1 VIQELRVRDLATIA
15 DVSLEFGEGLNVL
28 TGETG
33 AGKSM
38 LVDALALLLGERAD
52 SQLVRPGAG
61 RTIVEGVFEV
71 TRPGLRK
78 EIEELGLDLEDNRLI
93 VRREIQ
99 NAGRSRA
106 WVNGSPTTAQVLGQL
121 GELLV
126 DLHGQH
132 ETQSLLRANAQRDIL
147 DAFGHAAA
155 ERDAVAEFHH
165 GVSELERTERE
176 LIGRRDE
183 VRRRS
188 DYLRHVVEEI
198 DKARVKPGEEESL
211 QQEARRLS
219 HANQLVEYAQRL
231 AESLDG
237 DQGNALAALASAERA
252 LGGLEKIDPGT
263 SAWREMLDSAYANL
277 SELARTANE
286 YAEKVEN
293 NPERLADI
301 ERRRD
306 VLGRLLQKY
315 GADIEAVL
323 ATRNDAARELELLDT
338 ADTDL
343 QSIAARRV
351 AARAALKAAADNLSA
366 KRADAAGRLSR
377 GVNRLLGNLGLPG
390 GKLSVALDPLAEPS
404 AFGQE
409 TVTFMVSLNAGMEP
423 RPLAKSAS
431 GGELS
436 RIMLALKVVLA
447 AHDTVGCLVFDEVD
461 QGIGGE
467 TGAQV
472 GDALSQV
479 GARRQVLV
487 ITHLPQIAARADRHL
502 LVTKETEAGIATSGA
517 QVIHGEDRVS
527 ELARMLGDSESP
539 EARRHAQ
546 SLLKSVS
553 GKR

>member
-1 VIQELRVRDLATIA
+1 MIQELRVRDLATIA

-52 SQLVRPGAG
+52 FQLVRPGAG

-78 EIEELGLDLEDNRLI
+78 EIEDLGLDLEDNRLI

-99 NAGRSRA
+99 AAGRSRA
-106 WVNGSPTTAQVLGQL
+106 WVNGSPTTAQVLSQL
-121 GELLV
+121 GALLV

-155 ERDAVAEFHH
+155 ERDAVAEFHR

-176 LIGRRDE
+176 LVAQRDE

-188 DYLRHVVEEI
+188 DYLRHVVAEI
-198 DKARVKPGEEESL
+198 DKARVKAGEEESL

-237 DQGNALAALASAERA
+237 DQGNALAALAAAERA
-252 LGGLEKIDPGT
+252 LGGLEKIDPET

-286 YAEKVEN
+286 YAGKVEN

-315 GADIEAVL
+315 GASIEAVL

-351 AARAALKAAADNLSA
+351 AARAALKAAADHLSA
-366 KRADAAGRLSR
+366 KRQDAAGRLSR

-390 GKLSVALDPLAEPS
+390 GKLSVALDPLEEPT
-404 AFGQE
+404 AFGRE
-409 TVTFMVSLNAGMEP
+409 TVSFMVSLNAGMEP

-472 GDALSQV
+472 GDALAQV
-479 GARRQVLV
+479 AAKRQVLV

-502 LVTKETEAGIATSGA
+502 LVSKEIEAGMATSGA
-517 QVIHGEDRVS
+517 QVIHGEDRVG

-539 EARRHAQ
+539 EARRHAH
-546 SLLKSVS
+546 SLLKTVS

>member
-1 VIQELRVRDLATIA
+1 MIQELRVRDLATIA

-52 SQLVRPGAG
+52 SQLVRPGTG

-71 TRPGLRK
+71 TRPRLRT
-78 EIEELGLDLEDNRLI
+78 EIEELGLDLEENRLV

-99 NAGRSRA
+99 SAGRSRA
-106 WVNGSPTTAQVLGQL
+106 WVNGSPTTAQVLSQL

-155 ERDAVAEFHH
+155 ERDAVAEFHR
-165 GVSELERTERE
+165 GVAELERTERE
-176 LIGRRDE
+176 LTARRDE
-183 VRRRS
+183 VRRRA
-188 DYLRHVVEEI
+188 DYLRHVVDEI
-198 DKARVKPGEEESL
+198 DKARVKVGEDASL

-219 HANQLVEYAQRL
+219 HANQLVEHAQRL
-231 AESLDG
+231 AGSLDG
-237 DQGNALAALASAERA
+237 DQGNALAALAAAERA
-252 LGGLEKIDPGT
+252 LGGLEKIDPETG
-263 SAWREMLDSAYANL
+263 AWREMLDNAYANL

-286 YAEKVEN
+286 YADRVEN

-315 GADIEAVL
+315 GATIEAVL

-366 KRADAAGRLSR
+366 RRQDAAGRLSR

-390 GKLSVALDPLAEPS
+390 GKLSVALDPLEEPTAS
-404 AFGQE
+404 GQE
-409 TVTFMVSLNAGMEP
+409 AVTFMVSLNAGMEP

-472 GDALSQV
+472 GDALAQV
-479 GARRQVLV
+479 ADKRQVLV
-487 ITHLPQIAARADRHL
+487 ITHLAQIAARADRHL
-502 LVTKETEAGIATSGA
+502 LVSKDTEAGMATSGA
-517 QVIHGEDRVS
+517 QAIHGEDRVS
-527 ELARMLGDSESP
+527 ELARMLGDSEGP

-553 GKR
+553 SKR